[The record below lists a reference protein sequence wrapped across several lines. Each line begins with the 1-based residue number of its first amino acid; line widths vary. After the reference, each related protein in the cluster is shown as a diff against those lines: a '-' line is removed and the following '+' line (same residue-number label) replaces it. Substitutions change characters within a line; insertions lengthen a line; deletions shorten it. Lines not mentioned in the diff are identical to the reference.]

1 LVEHF
6 PLLGIL
12 RDLFLFRLIKVLC
25 MMPSSRGRQHAPL
38 TASNCTQVFNAAAL
52 FVVTS
57 TGEMQ
62 YTGVAQTSAAAA
74 AAAA

>member
-1 LVEHF
+1 
-6 PLLGIL
+6 
-12 RDLFLFRLIKVLC
+12 
-25 MMPSSRGRQHAPL
+25 MPSSRGRQHAPL
-38 TASNCTQVFNAAAL
+38 TASNCTQVFNAAAP

-74 AAAA
+74 AAAAA